1 MAWNE
6 PGGGRNNNQDP
17 WGGRNDQGP
26 PDLDE
31 VVKKLQER
39 FGGIFG
45 GKGGGGG
52 GQGGGGGALIIIAL
66 ILAIA
71 VWAVSGFYRVEQAQQ
86 AVVLRFGE
94 FHEIKTAGLRWNP
107 AVMDT
112 VYKVDVN
119 KVFSLPMRATM
130 LTEDQNIVDV
140 DLNVQY
146 RINDPKLYFLHVNNP
161 ELALAH
167 SVESALRH
175 VVGGSL
181 MDKVITDGREEIA
194 IEVEARLQE
203 YLERYQSGLLVDKV
217 NIEDAHP
224 PKEVK
229 AAFDDVIKAKED
241 EVRVQNEAQAYAN
254 GIIPEARGKA
264 KRMLQEADAYKAEV
278 VERAKGEAKRFEQ
291 LLAEYKKAPEVT
303 RQRLYLETME
313 SVYGNTTKVMV
324 DVEGGNNMM
333 YLPLDR
339 LVNNAAASSASSVP
353 ETITIPTQKEATKQ
367 DSSLRGVDRL
377 RQMRDSRRW
386 EGR

>member
-52 GQGGGGGALIIIAL
+52 GQGGFAMVIVAIV
-66 ILAIA
+66 IA
-71 VWAVSGFYRVEQAQQ
+71 VLVWFVAGFYRVEQAEQ

-94 FHEIKTAGLRWNP
+94 FHEITTAGLRWNP
-107 AVMDT
+107 ALVDQVFKFDVT
-112 VYKVDVN
+112 KVYSK
-119 KVFSLPMRATM
+119 PMRATM

-146 RINDPKLYFLHVNNP
+146 RINDAKAYFLHVTNP
-161 ELALAH
+161 EMAMSH
-167 SVESALRH
+167 SIESALRH
-175 VVGGSL
+175 VVGGSR
-181 MDKVITDGREEIA
+181 MDKVITEGREAIA
-194 IEVEARLQE
+194 IEVEQRLQE
-203 YLERYQSGLLVDKV
+203 YLERYRTGLVVAKV

-241 EVRVQNEAQAYAN
+241 EERLQNEAQAYAN

-264 KRMLQEADAYKAEV
+264 RRMLQEADAYKSEV
-278 VERAKGEAKRFEQ
+278 VEKAKGEAARFEQ

-303 RQRLYLETME
+303 SQRLYLQTME
-313 SVYGNTTKVMV
+313 DVYGNTTKIML
-324 DVEGGNNMM
+324 DADGGNNLL
-333 YLPLDR
+333 YLPLDKLFSNTGNQR
-339 LVNNAAASSASSVP
+339 
-353 ETITIPTQKEATKQ
+353 
-367 DSSLRGVDRL
+367 DSSPDAIPLPNASQDTSSQETNLRGVDRL
-377 RQMRDSRRW
+377 RQMRDNRRW
-386 EGR
+386 EGK

>member
-45 GKGGGGG
+45 GGKGGGS
-52 GQGGGGGALIIIAL
+52 GQGSNAILVIAL
-66 ILAIA
+66 VLALF
-71 VWAVSGFYRVEQAQQ
+71 VWALSGFYRVEQAQQ

-107 AVMDT
+107 AIMDT
-112 VYKVDVN
+112 VFKVDVT
-119 KVFSLPMRATM
+119 KVHSVPMRATM

-161 ELALAH
+161 ELALSH
-167 SVESALRH
+167 SIESALRH
-175 VVGGSL
+175 VVGGNI
-181 MDKVITDGREEIA
+181 MDKVITEGREAIA
-194 IEVEARLQE
+194 IEVEARLQD
-203 YLERYQSGLLVDKV
+203 YLERYQSGLIVAKV

-241 EVRVQNEAQAYAN
+241 EVRLQNEAQAYAN

-291 LLAEYKKAPEVT
+291 LLTEYQKAPEVT

-339 LVNNAAASSASSVP
+339 LVNNAQSVQIP
-353 ETITIPTQKEATKQ
+353 ETISVPQIKSEAPKK
-367 DSSLRGVDRL
+367 DAPLRGVDRL

>member
-45 GKGGGGG
+45 GKGGGS
-52 GQGGGGGALIIIAL
+52 GQGGGGAIIYVAIV
-66 ILAIA
+66 LAAI

-86 AVVLRFGE
+86 VVVLRFGE

-107 AVMDT
+107 PIVDT
-112 VYKVDVN
+112 VFKVDVN

-146 RINDPKLYFLHVNNP
+146 RINDPKRYFLEVNSP
-161 ELALAH
+161 EQALSH
-167 SVESALRH
+167 SIESALRH
-175 VVGGSL
+175 VVGGSV
-181 MDKVITDGREEIA
+181 MDKVITEGREAIA
-194 IEVEARLQE
+194 IDVESRLQE
-203 YLERYQSGLLVDKV
+203 YLERYQSGLLVTKV

-241 EVRVQNEAQAYAN
+241 EERLQNEAQAYAN

-264 KRMLQEADAYKAEV
+264 KRMLQEAGAYKAEV

-291 LLAEYKKAPEVT
+291 LLTEYKKAPEVT

-313 SVYGNTTKVMV
+313 SVYGNTTKVVV

-339 LVNNAAASSASSVP
+339 LVNNAAAAPSMQ
-353 ETITIPTQKEATKQ
+353 ETINIPASKPEPVKQ
-367 DSSLRGVDRL
+367 EPTLRGVDRL

>member
-26 PDLDE
+26 PELDE

-39 FGGIFG
+39 FGGMFG
-45 GKGGGGG
+45 GKGGGS
-52 GQGGGGGALIIIAL
+52 GQGGGGAVVY
-66 ILAIA
+66 LAIVIA
-71 VWAVSGFYRVEQAQQ
+71 VIIWVFSSFYRVEQAEQ

-107 AVMDT
+107 AIIDQVF
-112 VYKVDVN
+112 KVDVT
-119 KVFSLPMRATM
+119 KVSSMPMRATM

-146 RINDPKLYFLHVNNP
+146 RINDAKRYFLHVNNP
-161 ELALAH
+161 ELALSH

-175 VVGGSL
+175 VVGGSV
-181 MDKVITDGREEIA
+181 MDKVITEGREAIA
-194 IEVEARLQE
+194 IEVEERLQE
-203 YLERYQSGLLVDKV
+203 YLERYQTGLIVAKV

-241 EVRVQNEAQAYAN
+241 EERLQNEAQAYSN

-264 KRMLQEADAYKAEV
+264 QRMVQEADAYKAEV
-278 VERAKGEAKRFEQ
+278 VERAKGEANRFEK
-291 LLAEYKKAPEVT
+291 LLTEYQKAPEVT
-303 RQRLYLETME
+303 RQRLYLQTME

-324 DVEGGNNMM
+324 DVESGNNLL

-339 LVNNAAASSASSVP
+339 MMSGSNSNKTVP
-353 ETITIPTQKEATKQ
+353 ETITIPQSTEAPAQEQT
-367 DSSLRGVDRL
+367 SLRGVDRL
-377 RQMRDSRRW
+377 RQMRDNRRW

>member
-26 PDLDE
+26 PDIDE

-39 FGGIFG
+39 FGGFFNG
-45 GKGGGGG
+45 KKGGN
-52 GQGGGGGALIIIAL
+52 QGGGGTFLLVGVLVLVALLWFI
-66 ILAIA
+66 
-71 VWAVSGFYRVEQAQQ
+71 SGWYRVEQAEQ

-107 AVMDT
+107 ALVDT
-112 VYKVDVN
+112 IYKVDVN

-146 RINDPKLYFLHVNNP
+146 RVNDPKLYFLHVNNP

-167 SVESALRH
+167 SIESALRH
-175 VVGGSL
+175 VVGGSV
-181 MDKVITDGREEIA
+181 MDKVITEGREAIA
-194 IEVEARLQE
+194 IEVEARLQD
-203 YLERYQSGLLVDKV
+203 YLERYQSGLIVTKV

-229 AAFDDVIKAKED
+229 AAFDDVLRAQED
-241 EVRVQNEAQAYAN
+241 EVRLQNEAQAYAN

-264 KRMLQEADAYKAEV
+264 KRMLQEADAYKTEV

-291 LLAEYKKAPEVT
+291 LLSEYKKAPEVT

-324 DVEGGNNMM
+324 DVEGGNNIM

-339 LVNNAAASSASSVP
+339 LVQNASAQQLTDIAK
-353 ETITIPTQKEATKQ
+353 TITMPVKKEPSKQ
-367 DSSLRGVDRL
+367 EKNLKGVDRL

>member
-45 GKGGGGG
+45 GGKGGGS
-52 GQGGGGGALIIIAL
+52 GQGSNAILVIAL
-66 ILAIA
+66 VLALF
-71 VWAVSGFYRVEQAQQ
+71 VWALSGFYRVEQAQQ

-107 AVMDT
+107 AIMDT
-112 VYKVDVN
+112 VFKVDVT
-119 KVFSLPMRATM
+119 KVHSVPMRATM

-161 ELALAH
+161 ELALSH
-167 SVESALRH
+167 SIESALRH
-175 VVGGSL
+175 VVGGNI
-181 MDKVITDGREEIA
+181 MDKVITEGREAIA
-194 IEVEARLQE
+194 IEVEARLQD
-203 YLERYQSGLLVDKV
+203 YLERYQSGLVVAKV

-241 EVRVQNEAQAYAN
+241 EVRLQNEAQAYAN

-264 KRMLQEADAYKAEV
+264 KRMLQEADAYKAEI

-291 LLAEYKKAPEVT
+291 LLTEYKKAPQVT

-339 LVNNAAASSASSVP
+339 LVNNAQSVQIP
-353 ETITIPTQKEATKQ
+353 ETISVPQIKSESPKQ
-367 DSSLRGVDRL
+367 DAPLRGVDRL

>member
-17 WGGRNDQGP
+17 WGGKNDQGP

-45 GKGGGGG
+45 GGRGGGS
-52 GQGGGGGALIIIAL
+52 QGGGGAVIVVAI
-66 ILAIA
+66 AIA
-71 VWAVSGFYRVEQAQQ
+71 VIVWGIAGFYRVEQAEQ

-94 FHEIKTAGLRWNP
+94 YHEIKTAGLRWNP
-107 AVMDT
+107 AIVDQIF
-112 VYKVDVN
+112 KVDVTR
-119 KVFSLPMRATM
+119 VSSLPMRATM

-146 RINDPKLYFLHVNNP
+146 RVNDAKRYFLFVNNP
-161 ELALAH
+161 ELALSH
-167 SVESALRH
+167 SIESALRH
-175 VVGGSL
+175 VVGGSR
-181 MDKVITDGREEIA
+181 MDKVITEGREAIA
-194 IEVEARLQE
+194 IEVEERLQE
-203 YLERYQSGLLVDKV
+203 YLERYQTGLIVAKV

-241 EVRVQNEAQAYAN
+241 EERLQNEAQAYAN

-264 KRMLQEADAYKAEV
+264 RRMSQEADAYKSEV
-278 VERAKGEAKRFEQ
+278 VEKAKGEASRFEA
-291 LLAEYKKAPEVT
+291 LLAEYQKAPEVT
-303 RQRLYLETME
+303 RQRLYLQTME
-313 SVYGNTTKVMV
+313 SVYGSTTKVLL
-324 DVEGGNNMM
+324 DADGSNNLL
-333 YLPLDR
+333 YLPLDKIIGNR
-339 LVNNAAASSASSVP
+339 SSQTNSVP
-353 ETITIPTQKEATKQ
+353 ETISIPTTQESAQQEEAK
-367 DSSLRGVDRL
+367 LRGVDRL